1 MISLSSIQQDLSEAM
16 KSRDQLKV
24 EVLRSLKTRVQNEQ
38 IASMGELS
46 EAQIAALVRSE
57 IKRRKE
63 AATAFQTGDRA
74 EMAERELA
82 EAEILSAYVPAGP
95 SNEEILKTID
105 SVIAENNFEAKDF
118 GSAMG
123 KLKGMMPN
131 ADGAEL
137 SKLLKEKL
145 K

>member
-24 EVLRSLKTRVQNEQ
+24 EVLRGLKTRLQNEQ

-46 EAQIAALVRSE
+46 EDQITALVRSE

-63 AATAFQTGDRA
+63 AAAAFQTGERA
-74 EMAERELA
+74 EMAQRELS

-95 SNEEILKTID
+95 SGDEIMKTVD
-105 SVIAENNFEAKDF
+105 SVIAENNFTAKDF
-118 GSAMG
+118 GAAMG

>member
-24 EVLRSLKTRVQNEQ
+24 EVLRGLKTRLQNEQ

-46 EAQIAALVRSE
+46 EDQITALVRSE

-63 AATAFQTGDRA
+63 AAAAFQTGDRA
-74 EMAERELA
+74 EMAQRELS

-95 SNEEILKTID
+95 SSDEIMKTVD
-105 SVIAENNFEAKDF
+105 SVIAENNFTAKDF
-118 GSAMG
+118 GAAMG